1 MRFDLSIPEYSI
13 KKSKVFCSDLFED
26 NKDFPL
32 LYIDRDSY
40 IEDAK
45 VDSVVDE
52 NYIYNIQVGRYTSMA
67 HNISIVID
75 LNHDYKRGALGR
87 ISGVE
92 YERPLLTKRKG
103 EVIICN
109 DCWIG
114 RGVTLLAGVV
124 IHNGAVVAA
133 NSVVSKSV
141 PPYAIV
147 AGNPAKI
154 IGYRFEEEQIAALL
168 EIAWWE
174 WDAEKVV
181 KATPLL
187 INNVDAFIDEYIEEA
202 RHKKENIRPIDIN
215 PIEKLGTGENK
226 IYYYV
231 PDFATDYPTYKR
243 VIEEFVD
250 EYEGTNTELLMYIK
264 ADGREDE
271 HLQLLDDIFAKYND
285 RNTYIN
291 LFIGDVEDERSIMCQ
306 VDGFITSR
314 CSKNVYRVDIANEYG
329 VKIIAGVDKPIF
341 AETQHMVKAKGEGMP
356 KNRASYDKVKN
367 YDKDIEAITT
377 YMNNM
382 NKVISD
388 MAMQLDTNRTIPEAI
403 YELAKEQ
410 ALADKTIN
418 NLRYE
423 LGDSRNKA
431 IVYPK
436 VASIEDT
443 MSAIID
449 EGKSI
454 ARFGDG
460 EFGLICGVNRAKY
473 QTYSEKFGKR
483 LEEVLHSNLDNMVIG
498 IADIYGDLSDYNEQG
513 VNETRAYLSE
523 EVRANHYELL
533 DMNRTYYNTYVTRP
547 YAIYRD
553 NNTDAP
559 RKRFDRMKELWDNKQ
574 VVFIEGEKTRLG
586 VGNDLFRNTKSVE
599 RIICPAENAFD
610 RYDEILEEAL
620 KTDKSKL
627 ILIALGA
634 AATVLAY
641 DLAREGYHA
650 VDIGHID
657 IEYEWMKLGQ
667 GKKTSVKGKYNNEIA
682 GGEIVEEIY
691 DADYEKQILAR
702 IV

>member
-13 KKSKVFCSDLFED
+13 KKNKVFCSHILDE

-52 NYIYNIQVGRYTSMA
+52 NRIYNIQVGRYTSVA
-67 HNISIVID
+67 HNVSLVID

-87 ISGVE
+87 ISGIE
-92 YERPLLTKRKG
+92 YERPTLTKRKG
-103 EVIICN
+103 EIIIGN

-114 RGVTLLAGVV
+114 RGVTILAGVI

-133 NSVVSKSV
+133 DAVVSKSV

-147 AGNPAKI
+147 AGNPAKV
-154 IGYRFEEEQIAALL
+154 IGYRFEPEQIDSLL
-168 EIAWWE
+168 KIAWWE
-174 WDAEKVV
+174 WEAEKVV
-181 KATPLL
+181 KAAPLL
-187 INNVDAFIDEYIEEA
+187 INDVDTFIERFIEEA
-202 RHKKENIRPIDIN
+202 KVNRENIVPAN
-215 PIEKLGTGENK
+215 LNTIEKTGTGENK
-226 IYYYV
+226 VYYYV
-231 PDFATDYPTYKR
+231 PDFATDYPTYER
-243 VIEEFVD
+243 VIDEFVE

-264 ADGREDE
+264 TDGKEE
-271 HLQLLDDIFAKYND
+271 EYIQLLDDIFAKYND
-285 RNTYIN
+285 RNAYIN

-314 CSKNVYRVDIANEYG
+314 SNQNVHRVSIANEYG
-329 VKIIAGVDKPIF
+329 VKIISGVDKPIF
-341 AETQHMVKAKGEGMP
+341 AETRHMVKVKKEEISS
-356 KNRASYDKVKN
+356 NRVSCN
-367 YDKDIEAITT
+367 KDIEAITT
-377 YMNNM
+377 YMSKM

-388 MAMQLDTNRTIPEAI
+388 MAEQINSNPVTPEVICQLAT
-403 YELAKEQ
+403 EQ
-410 ALADKTIN
+410 ALANRAIN

-423 LGDSRNKA
+423 LGDSRSKA

-460 EFGLICGVNRAKY
+460 EFGLICGVDRAKY
-473 QTYSEKFGKR
+473 QTYNEKFGKR
-483 LEEVLHSNLDNMVIG
+483 LEEVLHSNRDNMVIG
-498 IADIYGDLSDYNEQG
+498 IEDIYGDLSAYNEQG
-513 VNETRAYLSE
+513 INEIRAYLSE
-523 EVRANHYELL
+523 EVRAKHYELL
-533 DMNRTYYNTYVTRP
+533 DMNRTYYNAYVTRP

-553 NNTDAP
+553 NNTDGP
-559 RKRFDRMKELWDNKQ
+559 KKRFARMKELWDNKQ

-586 VGNDLFRNTKSVE
+586 VGNDLFSNATSIE

-610 RYDEILEEAL
+610 RYDEILDEAL
-620 KTDKSKL
+620 KIDKSKL
-627 ILIALGA
+627 VLIALGA
-634 AATVLAY
+634 TATVLAY
-641 DLAREGYHA
+641 DLAKEGYHA

-657 IEYEWMKLGQ
+657 IEYEWMRIGQ
-667 GKKTSVKGKYNNEIA
+667 GKKTPVKGKYNNEIA
-682 GGEIVEEIY
+682 GGEIVEELY
-691 DADYEKQILAR
+691 DA
-702 IV
+702 